1 MKNILVIGG
10 SKGIGAAIVKSQLKN
25 HHHVI
30 NISRST
36 PEIAPDNFTH
46 YSCDILEDELP
57 EIAAIDTLI
66 YCPGSINLKPIS
78 RLKIED
84 FKNDYE
90 INVIGAVKAIQKY
103 LPVLKQGNNPN
114 ILLFSTVATKL
125 GMPFHASI
133 SAAKSAVEGLT
144 KSLAAEFAPTI
155 RVNAIA
161 PTITN
166 TDLASKLLRNDRMI
180 ENITERHPMK
190 KLLEPQEVADMAD
203 FLISDKALS
212 TSGQI
217 FTIDCGIV
225 SLKL

>member
-10 SKGIGAAIVKSQLKN
+10 SKGIGEAIVKAQLEGHN
-25 HHHVI
+25 VI

-36 PEIAPDNFTH
+36 PEITSDNFTH
-46 YSCDILEDELP
+46 HSCNILEDELP

-84 FKNDYE
+84 FKSDYE

-103 LPVLKQGNNPN
+103 LPVLKQGNNPS
-114 ILLFSTVATKL
+114 ILLFSTVATQL

-133 SAAKSAVEGLT
+133 AAAKSAVEGLT

-190 KLLEPQEVADMAD
+190 KFLEPQEVADMAD
-203 FLISDKALS
+203 FLISDKSLS
-212 TSGQI
+212 VSGQI

-225 SLKL
+225 SLKI